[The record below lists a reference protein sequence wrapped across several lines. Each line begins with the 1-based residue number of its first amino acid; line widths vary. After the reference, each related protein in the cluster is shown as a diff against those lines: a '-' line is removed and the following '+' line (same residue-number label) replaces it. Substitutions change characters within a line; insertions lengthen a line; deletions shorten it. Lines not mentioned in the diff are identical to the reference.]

1 MLESPMT
8 HEKPERRKRRFSWPP
23 GTPQIVALVLVLL
36 VDSLVAPHF
45 YQVVLQ
51 DGRLFGSPIDILNR
65 AAPVAL
71 LAIGMTL
78 VIATGGIDLSVGA
91 VMAIAGATAAS
102 LTVAGHSLTVVLLA
116 ALGTGVLAGLWNGIL
131 VAVLKI
137 QPFVATLILMVA
149 GRGVAQLITSGQI
162 VTFNVPSLAWIGSG
176 SLLLFPTPV
185 WITLLVAVVVFWLFT
200 RKTALGMFIEA
211 VGINI
216 RAARNAGVNTRGVVV
231 MLTYAL
237 SGVCAAIAGV
247 IVAADIRGADANN
260 AGLWLELD
268 AILAV
273 VIGGGSLMGGRFN
286 LVLSVIGALIIQG
299 MNTGILLSGFQPE
312 LNQVVKA
319 VVVMCVLI
327 VQSPRFIAMLKGIR
341 GGMIKRNLPL
351 MITLGVFVLGY
362 LYCLTQFPGFASTR
376 VICNILTDNAF
387 LGIIAVGMTFVILS
401 GGIDLSVGSVIAFTG
416 VFLAKAHAIGDWD
429 ASRSAAGL
437 SRLILLA
444 MGCAFGAFMGLL
456 IDALKIP
463 AFIITLAGMFF
474 LRGVQLPGVGRV
486 DSD

>member
-1 MLESPMT
+1 MMPRT
-8 HEKPERRKRRFSWPP
+8 VPQTDKPARRFRWPP
-23 GTPQIVALVLVLL
+23 GMPQIAALILVLL

-45 YQVVLQ
+45 FQITLQ

-102 LTVAGHSLTVVLLA
+102 MTVAGHSLPVVLLA
-116 ALGTGVLAGLWNGIL
+116 AIGSGVLAGLWNGIL
-131 VAVLKI
+131 VAILKI

-162 VTFNVPSLAWIGSG
+162 VTFDSPSLAWIGSG
-176 SLLLFPTPV
+176 KFLLFPTPV
-185 WITLLVAVVVFWLFT
+185 IIALVTLIVFWLLT
-200 RKTALGMFIEA
+200 RKTALGMFVEA

-216 RAARNAGVNTRGVVV
+216 RAAKNAGVNTRIVV
-231 MLTYAL
+231 MLAYVL
-237 SGVCAAIAGV
+237 SGICAAIAGT

-286 LVLSVIGALIIQG
+286 LLLSVVGALIIQG
-299 MNTGILLSGFQPE
+299 MNTGILLSGFPPE

-327 VQSPRFIAMLKGIR
+327 VQSPRFIQILKRMR
-341 GGMIKRNLPL
+341 GHDK
-351 MITLGVFVLGY
+351 T
-362 LYCLTQFPGFASTR
+362 
-376 VICNILTDNAF
+376 
-387 LGIIAVGMTFVILS
+387 
-401 GGIDLSVGSVIAFTG
+401 
-416 VFLAKAHAIGDWD
+416 
-429 ASRSAAGL
+429 
-437 SRLILLA
+437 
-444 MGCAFGAFMGLL
+444 
-456 IDALKIP
+456 
-463 AFIITLAGMFF
+463 
-474 LRGVQLPGVGRV
+474 
-486 DSD
+486 

>member
-1 MLESPMT
+1 MPRTVSQSGQP
-8 HEKPERRKRRFSWPP
+8 KRRFSWPK
-23 GTPQIVALVLVLL
+23 GMPQIIALLLVLA

-45 YQVVLQ
+45 FQVLLQ

-102 LTVAGHSLTVVLLA
+102 MTVAGHSLPVVLLA
-116 ALGTGVLAGLWNGIL
+116 ALGAGALAGLWNGIL
-131 VAVLKI
+131 VSVLKI

-162 VTFNVPSLAWIGSG
+162 VTFDSPALSWLGSG
-176 SLLLFPTPV
+176 SLLLLPTPV
-185 WITLLVAVVVFWLFT
+185 IIAVATLLLFWLFT

-216 RAARNAGVNTRGVVV
+216 RAAKNAGVNTRIVV
-231 MLTYAL
+231 MLAYVL
-237 SGVCAAIAGV
+237 SGICAAIAGI

-286 LVLSVIGALIIQG
+286 LLLSVVGALIIQG
-299 MNTGILLSGFQPE
+299 MNTGILLSGFPPE

-319 VVVMCVLI
+319 VVVLCVLI
-327 VQSPRFIAMLKGIR
+327 VQSPRFIGLLKGGR
-341 GGMIKRNLPL
+341 GRDK
-351 MITLGVFVLGY
+351 T
-362 LYCLTQFPGFASTR
+362 
-376 VICNILTDNAF
+376 
-387 LGIIAVGMTFVILS
+387 
-401 GGIDLSVGSVIAFTG
+401 
-416 VFLAKAHAIGDWD
+416 
-429 ASRSAAGL
+429 
-437 SRLILLA
+437 
-444 MGCAFGAFMGLL
+444 
-456 IDALKIP
+456 
-463 AFIITLAGMFF
+463 
-474 LRGVQLPGVGRV
+474 
-486 DSD
+486 

>member
-1 MLESPMT
+1 MMPRSLSQT
-8 HEKPERRKRRFSWPP
+8 GPEKRRFTWPK
-23 GTPQIVALVLVLL
+23 GTPQIIALLLVLL

-91 VMAIAGATAAS
+91 GMAIAGATAAPE
-102 LTVAGHSLTVVLLA
+102 AGHGLPVVLLA
-116 ALGTGVLAGLWNGIL
+116 ALAAGALAGLWNGIL

-149 GRGVAQLITSGQI
+149 GRGVAQLITAGQI
-162 VTFNVPSLAWIGSG
+162 VTFDSPALAWLGSG
-176 SLLLFPTPV
+176 SFLLFPTPV
-185 WITLLVAVVVFWLFT
+185 IVAAATLLLFWLFT

-216 RAARNAGVNTRGVVV
+216 RAAKNAGVNTRIVV
-231 MLTYAL
+231 MLAYVL
-237 SGVCAAIAGV
+237 SGVCAAIAGI

-273 VIGGGSLMGGRFN
+273 VIGGASLMGGRFN
-286 LVLSVIGALIIQG
+286 LLLSVVGALIIQG
-299 MNTGILLSGFQPE
+299 MNTGILLSGFPPE

-319 VVVMCVLI
+319 VVVLCVLI
-327 VQSPRFIAMLKGIR
+327 VQSPRFIGLLKGGR
-341 GGMIKRNLPL
+341 GHDK
-351 MITLGVFVLGY
+351 T
-362 LYCLTQFPGFASTR
+362 
-376 VICNILTDNAF
+376 
-387 LGIIAVGMTFVILS
+387 
-401 GGIDLSVGSVIAFTG
+401 
-416 VFLAKAHAIGDWD
+416 
-429 ASRSAAGL
+429 
-437 SRLILLA
+437 
-444 MGCAFGAFMGLL
+444 
-456 IDALKIP
+456 
-463 AFIITLAGMFF
+463 
-474 LRGVQLPGVGRV
+474 
-486 DSD
+486 

>member
-1 MLESPMT
+1 MMPRTVPQSGQP
-8 HEKPERRKRRFSWPP
+8 KRRFSWPK
-23 GTPQIVALVLVLL
+23 GMPQIIALLLVLA

-45 YQVVLQ
+45 FQVLLQ

-102 LTVAGHSLTVVLLA
+102 MTVAGHSLPVVLLA
-116 ALGTGVLAGLWNGIL
+116 ALGAGALAGLWNGIL

-162 VTFNVPSLAWIGSG
+162 VTFDSPALSWLGSG
-176 SLLLFPTPV
+176 SLLLLPTPV
-185 WITLLVAVVVFWLFT
+185 IIAVAALLLFWLFT

-216 RAARNAGVNTRGVVV
+216 RAAKNAGVNTRIVV
-231 MLTYAL
+231 MLAYVL
-237 SGVCAAIAGV
+237 SGICAAIAGI

-286 LVLSVIGALIIQG
+286 LLLSVVGALIIQG
-299 MNTGILLSGFQPE
+299 MNTGILLSGFPPE

-319 VVVMCVLI
+319 VVVLCVLI
-327 VQSPRFIAMLKGIR
+327 VQSPRFIGLLKGVR
-341 GGMIKRNLPL
+341 GRDK
-351 MITLGVFVLGY
+351 T
-362 LYCLTQFPGFASTR
+362 
-376 VICNILTDNAF
+376 
-387 LGIIAVGMTFVILS
+387 
-401 GGIDLSVGSVIAFTG
+401 
-416 VFLAKAHAIGDWD
+416 
-429 ASRSAAGL
+429 
-437 SRLILLA
+437 
-444 MGCAFGAFMGLL
+444 
-456 IDALKIP
+456 
-463 AFIITLAGMFF
+463 
-474 LRGVQLPGVGRV
+474 
-486 DSD
+486 